1 MEKNREREAEIKKA
15 REMKRLF
22 AELERREEDLIEE
35 EISRHEFEND
45 FREKHSNREIW
56 WERGAI
62 PSSFFIGVLVNF
74 TIMFNTEIWNL
85 KYINIKNGNLKLVIF
100 TI

>member
-56 WERGAI
+56 
-62 PSSFFIGVLVNF
+62 
-74 TIMFNTEIWNL
+74 
-85 KYINIKNGNLKLVIF
+85 
-100 TI
+100 